1 MRQPWPIPDEWL
13 WAEWKSVARVTS
25 NLVDPADHQSLPH
38 IAPNHIESWSGKLLP
53 YRTVAED
60 EVISSKH
67 LFSPG
72 QILYSKIR
80 PYLAKAVIVDFPGLC
95 SADMYPVETSL
106 EPGYLKWWMLSP
118 EFTRLAA
125 GEQARTVLPKINK
138 HALGG
143 LPVPVP
149 PQDEQRVI
157 VDLLEDHLSRLDAAS
172 RAIEDSLIRLK
183 ALRDSALLSVVA
195 DAQRIGQIET
205 RSLGELARVSSGMT
219 PLRGNKTF
227 SDGGTIP
234 WITSG
239 DLHQGLITKP
249 TQFVTQRALDETS
262 LKIVPA
268 GSLLV
273 AMYGEGKT
281 RGTAAELGLDAT
293 TNQACAAITLHEP
306 DLRAWVRL
314 ILDANYTGLR
324 RLAAGGVQPNLNLS
338 LIKAIEVPVPPAE
351 TRRMLISHI
360 TRIDEARE
368 RMEEELLS
376 AQRRGTNLRRS
387 LLKAAFSGRL
397 TGAESD
403 LSAAEEMIGA

>member
-1 MRQPWPIPDEWL
+1 MTAPAGWKRQTLGELGRYLNGRGFKKQEWRSAGRPIIRIQNLTGSSDHFNYFEGEADDRHVVHPGDLLVSWAATLGAYIWNGPEAVLNQHIFKVESYIDLKFHKYLLDHKLQELMRHTHGSGMVHITRGRFD
-13 WAEWKSVARVTS
+13 AVRV
-25 NLVDPADHQSLPH
+25 D
-38 IAPNHIESWSGKLLP
+38 
-53 YRTVAED
+53 
-60 EVISSKH
+60 
-67 LFSPG
+67 
-72 QILYSKIR
+72 
-80 PYLAKAVIVDFPGLC
+80 
-95 SADMYPVETSL
+95 
-106 EPGYLKWWMLSP
+106 
-118 EFTRLAA
+118 
-125 GEQARTVLPKINK
+125 
-138 HALGG
+138 
-143 LPVPVP
+143 VP
-149 PQDEQRVI
+149 PIDEQRRI
-157 VDLLEDHLSRLDAAS
+157 VDLLEDHFSRLDAAS
-172 RAIEDSLIRLK
+172 RAIADSLVRLK

-195 DAQRIGQIET
+195 DAQRTGQSET
-205 RSLGELARVSSGMT
+205 HSLGELARVSSGMT
-219 PLRGNKTF
+219 PLRGNKAF
-227 SDGGTIP
+227 YDGGTIP

-249 TQFVTQRALDETS
+249 TQFVAQRALDETS

-351 TRRMLISHI
+351 TRPMLISRI

-368 RMEEELLS
+368 RMKEELLS
-376 AQRRGTNLRRS
+376 AQRRGTSLHRS
-387 LLKAAFSGRL
+387 LLTAAFSGRL

-403 LSAAEEMIGA
+403 LSEAEEMMGA

>member
-1 MRQPWPIPDEWL
+1 MTTPMGWERKTLGELGRYLNGRAFKKQEWRSTGRPIIRIQNLTGSSDTFNFFEGEVDDRYVVRPGDLLVSWAATLGSYIWTGPEAVLNQHIFKVESNIDLKFHKYLLDHKLDELMRHTHG
-13 WAEWKSVARVTS
+13 SGMV
-25 NLVDPADHQSLPH
+25 H
-38 IAPNHIESWSGKLLP
+38 I
-53 YRTVAED
+53 
-60 EVISSKH
+60 
-67 LFSPG
+67 
-72 QILYSKIR
+72 
-80 PYLAKAVIVDFPGLC
+80 
-95 SADMYPVETSL
+95 
-106 EPGYLKWWMLSP
+106 
-118 EFTRLAA
+118 TRGRFDA
-125 GEQARTVLPKINK
+125 
-138 HALGG
+138 
-143 LPVPVP
+143 VPVDTP
-149 PQDEQRVI
+149 TLDEQRRI

-172 RAIEDSLIRLK
+172 RAIENSLVRLK

-195 DAQRIGQIET
+195 DAQRIGQSET
-205 RSLGELARVSSGMT
+205 HSLGELARVSSGMT
-219 PLRGNKTF
+219 PLRGNRTF
-227 SDGGTIP
+227 YDGGTIP

-262 LKIVPA
+262 LKVVPA

-281 RGTAAELGLDAT
+281 RGTAAELGLEAT

-338 LIKAIEVPVPPAE
+338 LVKAIGVPVPPAD
-351 TRRMLISHI
+351 TRRMLLSRI

-368 RMEEELLS
+368 RMKEELLS
-376 AQRRGTNLRRS
+376 AQRQGTSLRRA

-397 TGAESD
+397 TGVESD
-403 LSAAEEMIGA
+403 LSAPDEMIGA